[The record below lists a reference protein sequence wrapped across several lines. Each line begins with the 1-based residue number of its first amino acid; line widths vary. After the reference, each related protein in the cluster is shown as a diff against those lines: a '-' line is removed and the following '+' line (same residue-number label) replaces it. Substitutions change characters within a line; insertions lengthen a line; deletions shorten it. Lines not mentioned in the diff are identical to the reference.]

1 MHYRFNL
8 LTHIIVLVT
17 EFKCCRTFTI
27 FSINFTDKAFYF
39 LLAALETCTVMITD
53 NIGHCSLLYITV
65 ETDEMVEAFVTFSMF
80 GCFMSRQHRTET
92 VSHTN

>member
-17 EFKCCRTFTI
+17 EFKRCRTFTI
-27 FSINFTDKAFYF
+27 FGIDFTDKAFYF

-53 NIGHCSLLYITV
+53 NIGHCSLLYIAV

-80 GCFMSRQHRTET
+80 GCFMSR
-92 VSHTN
+92 